1 MRIEEFTDAD
11 VNEKPLDRMV
21 YDGGFCGIFRNI
33 ACVGDS
39 LSSGEFEGTNAEGNK
54 TYHDMFEYSWGQ
66 YLARM
71 AGCSVRNFSRG
82 GMTAKEYI
90 TSFGEEKGY
99 WNPELACEAYII
111 ALGVNDLSET
121 STLPVGSVDDICPED
136 YTKNKDTFAGQY
148 AHIISRYKEI
158 QPDAKFFL
166 MTVPNHDRPDI
177 TSENEAKKDAMR
189 KLLYDFADYFDNT
202 YVLDIR
208 KYGPVYDAEFRRR
221 FFLGSHMNACGY
233 LLTARIVAS
242 YIDYI
247 IRHNY
252 RDFSQVSFIGKP
264 MKNTVDVD

>member
-1 MRIEEFTDAD
+1 MDWKKILERD
-11 VNEKPLDRMV
+11 EKPLDTLIE
-21 YDGGFCGIFRNI
+21 DGGFCGIFRTI
-33 ACVGDS
+33 GFVGDS
-39 LSSGEFEGTNAEGNK
+39 LSSGEFESEDKEGNK
-54 TYHDMFEYSWGQ
+54 GYYDMFEYSWGQ

-71 AGCSVRNFSRG
+71 AGCSVRNFSGG

-90 TSFGEEKGY
+90 TSFAEEKGY

-111 ALGVNDLSET
+111 ALGVNDLSEK

-136 YTKNKDTFAGQY
+136 YTKNQDTFAGQY

-166 MTVPNHDRPDI
+166 MTVPNHDRPDV

-221 FFLGSHMNACGY
+221 F
-233 LLTARIVAS
+233 
-242 YIDYI
+242 
-247 IRHNY
+247 
-252 RDFSQVSFIGKP
+252 
-264 MKNTVDVD
+264 